1 MTFSRQVLSISLVA
15 AVCAGAGL
23 VPSAAGAATLRGT
36 VVGKPVSAGKSV
48 VVPVLLSAAGDRAAG
63 AALARVVV
71 PSNRVRTAFASIR
84 PLGLRIGD
92 RVSATVPRITTRPR
106 ATLLRVTRRGLVPT
120 FATTQNR
127 RVAISAKVKR
137 AIAATEQLK
146 LDPMSVLDPKNP
158 ATTNEQLRD
167 QLLAVRTDLNFLI
180 SDLRTTA
187 DALEA
192 TVAAITAVRPA
203 DPSRRAAIE
212 RRQAKTLAALKR
224 DATTARG
231 TVVALDDAVGR
242 LDETINAVGG
252 APSAA
257 PLPIETTTTA
267 SNILNAV
274 FDLLRG
280 PDGPVEGG
288 AR

>member
-1 MTFSRQVLSISLVA
+1 MSISPKIPPIAVA
-15 AVCAGAGL
+15 AALGIAVLA
-23 VPSAAGAATLRGT
+23 PSAAGAATLRGT
-36 VVGKPVSAGKSV
+36 VIGKPVSAGANT
-48 VVPVLLSAAGDRAAG
+48 VVPVLLSAASDRAAG
-63 AALARVVV
+63 GAVARVVV
-71 PSNRVRTAFASIR
+71 PRKGIRTATAILA

-92 RVSATVPRITTRPR
+92 RVSADVARVTVRPR
-106 ATLLRVTRRGLVPT
+106 TRVLRVTRRGLVPT
-120 FATTQNR
+120 FATTAKR
-127 RVAISAKVKR
+127 RASITAKVRR

-146 LDPMSVLDPKNP
+146 RDPSSVLDPKNP

-180 SDLRTTA
+180 DDLRTTA
-187 DALEA
+187 SALTA

-203 DPSRRAAIE
+203 DPARRAAIE
-212 RRQAKTLAALKR
+212 KRQARTLATLTG
-224 DATTARG
+224 DAKTASD
-231 TVVALDDAVGR
+231 TVVAMDEAVGR

-252 APSAA
+252 VPSAE

-280 PDGPVEGG
+280 PDGPTSGG